1 MDIYLS
7 IEAFVRAAEAG
18 NFSNAAK
25 QIGVA
30 RSVITTRVQQLEE
43 HLGVSLFH
51 RSSKAVKLSEVGIS
65 YYSECHDIID
75 HMQSLAQRSRDTCTA
90 VSGTLR
96 VAALNGFALKYMPG
110 IISAFRKS
118 HPKVEFDI
126 FSNDQVLDPV
136 QEGYDIV
143 LQIFPPASE
152 ALIERRLF
160 LMRGVFVATPEYLNA
175 HAPVTCPDDLVA
187 HDFACYRHYPWRNR
201 WSLND
206 GTRVTEVT
214 ISPALRS
221 NSVQLVQEF
230 ARRSM
235 GIAYLPTMVA
245 CDDLLEGRLV
255 RVLTDHETETPCF
268 SAVYPTSHRTTA
280 KVKLFLDLL
289 SSMFEMEPEW
299 DHRLGLA
306 TRKDAA
312 PATPTEASLR
322 LTRVPPSLTCPPLAQ
337 RNPG

>member
-25 QIGVA
+25 HIGVA

-51 RSSKAVKLSEVGIS
+51 RSSKAVKLSEAGHS
-65 YYSECHDIID
+65 YYSECHDLIE
-75 HMQSLAQRSRDTCTA
+75 HMQSLALRSRGTCAA
-90 VSGTLR
+90 VTGTLR
-96 VAALNGFALKYMPG
+96 VAALNGFALKHMPD
-110 IISAFRKS
+110 IIDEFRKRY
-118 HPKVEFDI
+118 PKVDFDI
-126 FSNDQVLDPV
+126 FSNDQVVDPV

-143 LQIFPPASE
+143 LQIFPPASD

-160 LMRGVFVATPEYLNA
+160 LMRGVFVATPDYLSSRE
-175 HAPVTCPDDLVA
+175 PIQVPEDLCL

-201 WSLND
+201 WSLSD
-206 GTRVTEVT
+206 GKSPHEINLV
-214 ISPALRS
+214 PALRS
-221 NSVQLVQEF
+221 NSVQLIQEF
-230 ARRSM
+230 ARRGM

-255 RVLTDHETETPCF
+255 HVLSDYETQTPCF

-280 KVKLFLDLL
+280 KVKLFLELL
-289 SSMFEMEPEW
+289 SSMFTMEPEW
-299 DHRLGLA
+299 DQRLGLA
-306 TRKDAA
+306 KK
-312 PATPTEASLR
+312 PAE
-322 LTRVPPSLTCPPLAQ
+322 
-337 RNPG
+337 